1 MIPAYGAN
9 FTVWGSHRTHCK
21 CCNVCVKNYRICK
34 IILQLYLSAWCQ
46 ITPLTKTRTESE
58 NSIWPILGIPDLVLV
73 HFGNSWFGP
82 DGWSHH
88 RLLCF
93 ITNIKQNTAG
103 LSARWPADASCQ
115 FCNFTGNNPQILLGP
130 ILNRSKLCAAQFP
143 ETSIKVKILKRIFQ
157 WNRDKKILLSIK

>member
-1 MIPAYGAN
+1 MIPADGAN

-73 HFGNSWFGP
+73 HFGNSRFGP

-93 ITNIKQNTAG
+93 ITNTKRNTAG
-103 LSARWPADASCQ
+103 LSASTTLLLLEISSHCPNWRTKHILHIHNLRFFGEQIYTLLLLRLFPQNILDWKSETA
-115 FCNFTGNNPQILLGP
+115 NFF
-130 ILNRSKLCAAQFP
+130 SF
-143 ETSIKVKILKRIFQ
+143 
-157 WNRDKKILLSIK
+157 